1 MPLTTPYATSREPTM
16 RPRPTYGTMGRM
28 TGFDTPAAAPG
39 QGSHRALRLAV
50 GAAAV
55 VVLLL
60 GLSQLSRIVGP
71 FFLALNLM
79 IVVWP
84 VQRFLSRRVHR
95 VLAAIL
101 SGLLAIVIIGLL
113 FWAIGWAASL
123 FVQEIPQYK
132 PQFQTMYDQALNLAA
147 QFGVTSTQII
157 DQLKSINP
165 GSVVSV
171 VGSLLSNVGGAVSL
185 FVVVIT
191 VLLFMVV
198 DSVDFETRLVRLG
211 ERHNPM
217 LVLALNSFAQGVRKY
232 WVTSTVFGLIV
243 STLTWVGLAAYGIP
257 LAIVWAVLA
266 FVTNYIPNIGF
277 VIGLVPAAVM
287 GLLAKGPWG
296 AVFVIVLYGVLNFV
310 IQGVVQPKVAGEA
323 VGVTS
328 TVSFLSLLVWAVVLG
343 PLGAL
348 LALPATLFVKALV
361 VDADPEAR
369 WLNALIASNPRTSS
383 EEPVLV
389 EEGPA
394 PLDPPVAQ
402 AVPAEDADV
411 LEDQP
416 RHSLGEE
423 PEAEAEV
430 HGSVVPRRSALE
442 PDDEDLSDQPG
453 AAHLIDEP
461 AGAVEPSAEEPLP
474 SDEAEPAVNDD
485 SPVDEPAAAEP
496 PVAPEALAVADVPQ
510 ADEESGAL
518 AEEPEPEDVPR
529 RARPDEDARL
539 SDVEDEP
546 ADDWPVFQKSATPYW
561 TGAVTH
567 AED

>member
-1 MPLTTPYATSREPTM
+1 
-16 RPRPTYGTMGRM
+16 
-28 TGFDTPAAAPG
+28 
-39 QGSHRALRLAV
+39 V

-79 IVVWP
+79 VVVWP
-84 VQRFLSRRVHR
+84 VQKYLSRRVHR

-132 PQFQTMYDQALNLAA
+132 PQFQTMYDEALNLAA
-147 QFGVTSTQII
+147 QFGVSSTQII

-185 FVVVIT
+185 FVIVIT

-198 DSVDFETRLVRLG
+198 DSVDFEARLERLG
-211 ERHNPM
+211 QRHNPV

-310 IQGVVQPKVAGEA
+310 VQGVIQPKVAGEA

-328 TVSFLSLLVWAVVLG
+328 TVSFLSLLIWAVVLG

-361 VDADPEAR
+361 VDADPKAR
-369 WLNALIASNPRTSS
+369 WINALIASNPRTSS
-383 EEPVLV
+383 EEPALV
-389 EEGPA
+389 SEEVAPA
-394 PLDPPVAQ
+394 DPPVAQ
-402 AVPAEDADV
+402 EVSAEDADA
-411 LEDQP
+411 LRPDQP
-416 RHSLGEE
+416 RHSLGEDE
-423 PEAEAEV
+423 PESEAVVDE
-430 HGSVVPRRSALE
+430 VVPRRSA
-442 PDDEDLSDQPG
+442 PDQEDG
-453 AAHLIDEP
+453 
-461 AGAVEPSAEEPLP
+461 EPSEAVVPADVAELQTENPSEAVLPADAAEPQAEELQAEEPQADVAA
-474 SDEAEPAVNDD
+474 SDVEVTEPQAE
-485 SPVDEPAAAEP
+485 SVDPEVAAAESEP
-496 PVAPEALAVADVPQ
+496 QAEEVAPQAEQDAPQ
-510 ADEESGAL
+510 AEQDEPQTERSEPQ
-518 AEEPEPEDVPR
+518 AEDAEPEPEDVPR
-529 RARPDEDARL
+529 RARPDEDPRG
-539 SDVEDEP
+539 SDDEVVP

-561 TGAVTH
+561 TGAITH

>member
-1 MPLTTPYATSREPTM
+1 
-16 RPRPTYGTMGRM
+16 M
-28 TGFDTPAAAPG
+28 TGIDHPAAAPE
-39 QGSHRALRLAV
+39 QGPHRALRLAV

-79 IVVWP
+79 VVVWP
-84 VQRFLSRRVHR
+84 VQRFLSRRVPK

-101 SGLLAIVIIGLL
+101 SGLLAIIIIGLL
-113 FWAIGWAASL
+113 FWVIGWAASL

-132 PQFQTMYDQALNLAA
+132 GQFQTMYDEALNLAA

-171 VGSLLSNVGGAVSL
+171 VGSLLLNVGGAVSL
-185 FVVVIT
+185 FVIVIT

-198 DSVDFETRLVRLG
+198 DSVDFEARLERLVQ
-211 ERHNPM
+211 RHDPV
-217 LVLALNSFAQGVRKY
+217 LVLALQSFAQGVRKY

-296 AVFVIVLYGVLNFV
+296 AVFVIALYAVLNFV
-310 IQGVVQPKVAGEA
+310 IQGVIQPKVAGEA

-361 VDADPEAR
+361 VDADPRAR
-369 WLNALIASNPRTSS
+369 WVNALIASNPRTSS

-389 EEGPA
+389 SEEVSRVD
-394 PLDPPVAQ
+394 PLVPQ
-402 AVPAEDADV
+402 EVPAADAGTLIADN
-411 LEDQP
+411 P
-416 RHSLGEE
+416 RRSLGDEE
-423 PEAEAEV
+423 PGEEAEV
-430 HGSVVPRRSALE
+430 VADEVVPRRSAPE
-442 PDDEDLSDQPG
+442 ADDEEQV
-453 AAHLIDEP
+453 DE
-461 AGAVEPSAEEPLP
+461 VEPQVQ
-474 SDEAEPAVNDD
+474 EAEPHV
-485 SPVDEPAAAEP
+485 EEAAPLTEDA
-496 PVAPEALAVADVPQ
+496 
-510 ADEESGAL
+510 
-518 AEEPEPEDVPR
+518 EPEDVPR
-529 RARPDEDARL
+529 RARSDEDARVL
-539 SDVEDEP
+539 DDEP
-546 ADDWPVFQKSATPYW
+546 VPSDAWPVFQKSATPYW
-561 TGAVTH
+561 TGAVTQ

>member
-1 MPLTTPYATSREPTM
+1 
-16 RPRPTYGTMGRM
+16 M
-28 TGFDTPAAAPG
+28 TGIDIPAAAPE
-39 QGSHRALRLAV
+39 QGPHRALRLAV

-79 IVVWP
+79 VVVWP
-84 VQRFLSRRVHR
+84 VQRFLSRRVPK

-101 SGLLAIVIIGLL
+101 SGLLAISIIGLL

-132 PQFQTMYDQALNLAA
+132 GQFQTMYDEALNLAA

-165 GSVVSV
+165 SSVVSV
-171 VGSLLSNVGGAVSL
+171 VGSLLLNVSGAVSL
-185 FVVVIT
+185 FVIVIT

-198 DSVDFETRLVRLG
+198 DSVDFEARLERLVQ
-211 ERHNPM
+211 RHDPV
-217 LVLALNSFAQGVRKY
+217 LVLALKSFAQGVRKY
-232 WVTSTVFGLIV
+232 WVTSTVFGLVV

-277 VIGLVPAAVM
+277 VIGLIPAAVM

-296 AVFVIVLYGVLNFV
+296 ALFVIVLYAVLNFV

-361 VDADPEAR
+361 VDADPKAR
-369 WLNALIASNPRTSS
+369 WVNALIASNPKTSS

-389 EEGPA
+389 SEEVA
-394 PLDPPVAQ
+394 PVDPLVPQ
-402 AVPAEDADV
+402 EVPAEDSGV
-411 LEDQP
+411 FTPDQP
-416 RHSLGEE
+416 RRSLGDEE
-423 PEAEAEV
+423 PEDEAEV
-430 HGSVVPRRSALE
+430 VADEVVPRRSAPE
-442 PDDEDLSDQPG
+442 ADDEEQV
-453 AAHLIDEP
+453 DE
-461 AGAVEPSAEEPLP
+461 VEPQAE
-474 SDEAEPAVNDD
+474 EAEPQVQ
-485 SPVDEPAAAEP
+485 EAEP
-496 PVAPEALAVADVPQ
+496 HVEETEAELPAKEGEALV
-510 ADEESGAL
+510 EEAAPL
-518 AEEPEPEDVPR
+518 TDDAQPEDVPR
-529 RARPDEDARL
+529 RARSDEDARVL
-539 SDVEDEP
+539 DDEP
-546 ADDWPVFQKSATPYW
+546 VPSDAWPVFQKSATPYW
-561 TGAVTH
+561 TGPATH

>member
-1 MPLTTPYATSREPTM
+1 
-16 RPRPTYGTMGRM
+16 M
-28 TGFDTPAAAPG
+28 TGIDTPAAAPE
-39 QGSHRALRLAV
+39 QGSYRALRLAV

-79 IVVWP
+79 VVVWP
-84 VQRFLSRRVHR
+84 VQKFLARRIPR
-95 VLAAIL
+95 ALAAIL
-101 SGLLAIVIIGLL
+101 SGLLAVVIIGLL

-123 FVQEIPQYK
+123 FVAEIPQYK
-132 PQFQTMYDQALNLAA
+132 DQFQTMYDQALNLAA

-165 GSVVSV
+165 GSVVNV
-171 VGSLLSNVGGAVSL
+171 VGALLKDVTGAVSL

-198 DSVDFETRLVRLG
+198 DSVDFEARLERLG
-211 ERHNPM
+211 GRHNPV
-217 LVLALNSFAQGVRKY
+217 LVLALNSFAGGVRKY

-310 IQGVVQPKVAGEA
+310 IQGVLQPKVAGEA

-361 VDADPEAR
+361 VDADPRAR
-369 WLNALIASNPRTSS
+369 WINALIASNPRTSS

-389 EEGPA
+389 TEDGTSADELGGQAGQAEPVGPDAEPAA
-394 PLDPPVAQ
+394 PLEAFAEQEPVDDAAEQVVTTEDTVVIDDEPRRSLGDDPEVG
-402 AVPAEDADV
+402 VGIDEV
-411 LEDQP
+411 VP
-416 RHSLGEE
+416 RHSAE
-423 PEAEAEV
+423 PESEDTVAEV
-430 HGSVVPRRSALE
+430 W
-442 PDDEDLSDQPG
+442 
-453 AAHLIDEP
+453 
-461 AGAVEPSAEEPLP
+461 
-474 SDEAEPAVNDD
+474 
-485 SPVDEPAAAEP
+485 
-496 PVAPEALAVADVPQ
+496 APEVADVDTVGTAEQ
-510 ADEESGAL
+510 EAVDEV
-518 AEEPEPEDVPR
+518 PETQPVDAAGSDDVPR
-529 RARPDEDARL
+529 RARAEADARL
-539 SDVEDEP
+539 LDE
-546 ADDWPVFQKSATPYW
+546 ADLPDDYPVFQKSATPYW
-561 TGAVTH
+561 TGFTTH